1 MIKKPSN
8 WDAVEVM
15 EFDYTPIELGGHK
28 GIIKN
33 VEEYIEKY
41 NKHADE
47 LLSVSNSIIVYD
59 LIKNASKENV
69 DESQIVGGK

>member
-1 MIKKPSN
+1 MSEWNKN
-8 WDAVEVM
+8 N
-15 EFDYTPIELGGHK
+15 LQ
-28 GIIKN
+28 IIMSIN
-33 VEEYIEKY
+33 VSKLPEYVNE
-41 NKHADE
+41 HADE

>member
-1 MIKKPSN
+1 MYARVFGSVISPS
-8 WDAVEVM
+8 
-15 EFDYTPIELGGHK
+15 PLLQK
-28 GIIKN
+28 QK
-33 VEEYIEKY
+33 
-41 NKHADE
+41 